1 MDIKDILTLVNAGFT
16 PEMIVGIANLE
27 KSAPVPTPAP
37 APAPAPVPTP
47 APAPAPA
54 PVPTPAPAPAS
65 EPADELS
72 EITKRLDELT
82 KAIQTNNTVSATAP
96 TPKEHDVNDVILN
109 LIKEV

>member
-37 APAPAPVPTP
+37 APAPAPVPT
-47 APAPAPA
+47 
-54 PVPTPAPAPAS
+54 PAS